1 MHGLEHGWVAQC
13 MADKNLSWPGQGLG
27 PENIRKLWRLT
38 WRTIEKVSAGKLP
51 TIGKR
56 MSETKQIRPLGPG
69 QSPSTQPE
77 NPKDFIGDHGYRKV
91 EWCVHMCTACASLLS
106 DKLNQTNT
114 SKIQHPNPCA
124 RGTCTELVQL
134 LEVLGHKRCLVGEIS
149 SGWMGRSPEQ
159 ISFNLNLTIKWS

>member
-1 MHGLEHGWVAQC
+1 
-13 MADKNLSWPGQGLG
+13 MAWTRSRSRKHQKTVTADLTDNRKSKRWEAPYYRQAHVWNQANPTAGPRAESINSAWESKGFHRWPWLQKGG
-27 PENIRKLWRLT
+27 
-38 WRTIEKVSAGKLP
+38 
-51 TIGKR
+51 
-56 MSETKQIRPLGPG
+56 MM
-69 QSPSTQPE
+69 
-77 NPKDFIGDHGYRKV
+77 
-91 EWCVHMCTACASLLS
+91 VHMCAACASLLS